1 MPRPT
6 RGWTDE
12 QVEQVVGNLLRAGVI
27 TAAAVVLLG
36 GILYL
41 VQNGTAAPDLHHL
54 PEEPNDLR
62 SPVGIVQD
70 AFARQSRG
78 IIQLGLLLLVLTPVA
93 RVVFSIYA
101 FARQQDWTYV
111 VVTGMVLA
119 VLLYSLFSG
128 QG

>member
-1 MPRPT
+1 MSQPR

-12 QVEQVVGNLLRAGVI
+12 QVEQVVGNLLRFGVI

-41 VQNGTAAPDLHHL
+41 LQNGRARVDLGHL
-54 PEEPNDLR
+54 PEEPSDLR

-70 AFARQSRG
+70 AVALQSRG
-78 IIQLGLLLLVLTPVA
+78 IIQLGLLLLVLTPIA
-93 RVVFSIYA
+93 RVTFSIYA
-101 FARQQDWTYV
+101 FARQRDWTYV
-111 VVTGMVLA
+111 VVTVIVLA

-128 QG
+128 HG